1 MMSRLKIWI
10 LCGMLC
16 AGLVFSM
23 ENTGWGAQSNQSEYV
38 VVLDYTLRNP
48 EDTAGLDT
56 LRPGDQALVKVH
68 LIDPRLHTEGYG
80 QVQARLHTK
89 AFQPENEGTGL
100 NGDAAIKKNGM
111 GVTLSFPVRYLGGS
125 DRFSFEYAYEG
136 NLESLAKDRV
146 EIVIAQCRTDLP
158 PVDNDGDDGNGDS
171 ERPDESGNGNGSEY
185 PDESGDGNSSEH
197 PDESGNG
204 NGSEHP
210 DESGNGDGPLS
221 PDDPDMGNELLGD
234 GTGGGIGGAGVP
246 ETGSEKLIRASQFA
260 VGDVYYGDSPILAG
274 TDFDCS
280 ITIMA
285 TQGDENIKN
294 AIVSLSLPTGLSF
307 VDDTDRVYLGT
318 LKAGRSY
325 TADFRLRA
333 DERIRNTV
341 CTLTVGLSGVSSYYA
356 LPLDKKETV
365 QINVTPVE
373 RLAISNLT
381 LPETINAAYDDG
393 GGQFGFTLTNKG
405 YASVT
410 NVEISIEGDAF
421 ESGSPYVIEELK
433 ASEGVGVNL
442 NLVTQ
447 EEGELAGSIQIS
459 YVNDFGETKVF
470 DEPIQVVAEYRK
482 AEINHNITVNPGI
495 IQEPPLVPDWV
506 WVIVTLGAVLGF
518 VVMIR
523 KVIRFLRS
531 LQ

>member
-1 MMSRLKIWI
+1 MPSLWI
-10 LCGMLC
+10 
-16 AGLVFSM
+16 
-23 ENTGWGAQSNQSEYV
+23 
-38 VVLDYTLRNP
+38 
-48 EDTAGLDT
+48 
-56 LRPGDQALVKVH
+56 
-68 LIDPRLHTEGYG
+68 
-80 QVQARLHTK
+80 
-89 AFQPENEGTGL
+89 
-100 NGDAAIKKNGM
+100 
-111 GVTLSFPVRYLGGS
+111 
-125 DRFSFEYAYEG
+125 
-136 NLESLAKDRV
+136 
-146 EIVIAQCRTDLP
+146 
-158 PVDNDGDDGNGDS
+158 
-171 ERPDESGNGNGSEY
+171 
-185 PDESGDGNSSEH
+185 
-197 PDESGNG
+197 
-204 NGSEHP
+204 
-210 DESGNGDGPLS
+210 
-221 PDDPDMGNELLGD
+221 
-234 GTGGGIGGAGVP
+234 
-246 ETGSEKLIRASQFA
+246 
-260 VGDVYYGDSPILAG
+260 
-274 TDFDCS
+274 
-280 ITIMA
+280 
-285 TQGDENIKN
+285 
-294 AIVSLSLPTGLSF
+294 
-307 VDDTDRVYLGT
+307 
-318 LKAGRSY
+318 
-325 TADFRLRA
+325 
-333 DERIRNTV
+333 
-341 CTLTVGLSGVSSYYA
+341 
-356 LPLDKKETV
+356 KKETV

>member
-68 LIDPRLHTEGYG
+68 LIDPRLHTDGYG

-111 GVTLSFPVRYLGGS
+111 GVTLSFPVRYMGGS

-171 ERPDESGNGNGSEY
+171 ER
-185 PDESGDGNSSEH
+185 
-197 PDESGNG
+197 
-204 NGSEHP
+204 P

-405 YASVT
+405 YAPVT
-410 NVEISIEGDAF
+410 DVEISIEGDAF